1 MEIASHL
8 GAMVEKNA
16 SDLYLT
22 AGSPP
27 VYRVEGVMQRI
38 GKDVFTPGDL
48 EKMARE
54 IMNENQWQEFSRTNE
69 MDLALVHDR
78 VSRFRV
84 NVLRQRGSIALVVR
98 TIKCEIAT
106 IDELGLPPVLKELSV
121 RKRGLVLVAGATGT
135 GKSTTLAALID
146 YRNTSGP
153 GHIVTV
159 EDPIEFVHPHKQ
171 CLVTQRELGFDTASF
186 GEALKRAV
194 RQAPDVV
201 MIGEVRDSESMEA
214 AIMFADTGHL
224 CLATLHSANA
234 CQTFERILNFF
245 PETRHPQILMQL
257 SLNLRGIISQ
267 RLVPTV
273 DSTRVAALEILMA
286 TPRIKDLI
294 KEGKTGELL
303 EAMDQG
309 IHEGCQTFEQSLFML
324 YKQGKITD
332 EQAVANSDSPNNLRL
347 KIKLD
352 RAAPDE
358 ANGLRIKREIT
369 PVLGSVIDNS
379 QRPDA
384 PAPSKKKAVAG
395 L

>member
-1 MEIASHL
+1 MEIAPHL
-8 GAMVEKNA
+8 GAMLEKNA

-27 VYRVEGVMQRI
+27 VYRIEGVMQRV
-38 GKDVFTPGDL
+38 GSDAFTPGDL

-69 MDLALVHDR
+69 MDLAVAYDR

-98 TIKCEIAT
+98 TIKCDIAT

-121 RKRGLVLVAGATGT
+121 RKRGLILVAGATGT
-135 GKSTTLAALID
+135 GKSTTLAAIVD

-153 GHIVTV
+153 GHIVTI
-159 EDPIEFVHPHKQ
+159 EDPIEFMHPHKR

-186 GEALKRAV
+186 SEALKRAV

-201 MIGEVRDSESMEA
+201 MIGEIRDSESMEA
-214 AIMFADTGHL
+214 AIMFADTGYL

-234 CQTFERILNFF
+234 YQTFERILNFF
-245 PETRHPQILMQL
+245 PEARHPQILMQV

-273 DSTRVAALEILMA
+273 NSTRVAALEILMA

-294 KEGKTGELL
+294 KEGKIGELL
-303 EAMDQG
+303 DAMDQG
-309 IHEGCQTFEQSLFML
+309 VHEGCQTFEQSLFML
-324 YKQGKITD
+324 YKEGKITD
-332 EQAVANSDSPNNLRL
+332 EQAIANSDSPNNLRL

-352 RAAPDE
+352 HATADE

-369 PVLGSVIDNS
+369 PVLGALIETA
-379 QRPDA
+379 QRAEA
-384 PAPSKKKAVAG
+384 PAPIKKKAAAG
-395 L
+395 